1 MGCDGGTIP
10 KRDELV
16 KTKKKPEQKDKVAD
30 LAFKW
35 RHCAISQEAL
45 VKPIISCELGRLYN
59 KESVLEFLIDR
70 SKFECAN
77 SFAHLRG
84 LKDVKELQL
93 TENPAAKE
101 ANTAEKGDG
110 YIDMQLADYI
120 CPVSSFEMNGKY
132 RFCYLWP
139 CGCVFS
145 ERALKEIKTRNCHKC
160 GQAFTE
166 NDLVMLNGSE
176 EDLTHNTYKM
186 DYRRVQA
193 KLAKKAK
200 KSGKRSAPAETV
212 TSEDGPS
219 SAKRSSP
226 EPSTSSSS
234 VGTSAGS
241 KLANGTTQHRSK
253 LANGSSADS
262 KLTNGS
268 RVGRKLTSGSSGG
281 RKLTNGD
288 KDAKKTKTI
297 QDDPKASAVYKSLFN
312 TCDKAKRQIRGHW
325 VTFNPQYF

>member
-45 VKPIISCELGRLYN
+45 VKPIMACEQGRLYN

-70 SKFECAN
+70 TKFECAD

-101 ANTAEKGDG
+101 ANCAEKGDG
-110 YIDMQLADYI
+110 YIDMQVADYI
-120 CPVSSFEMNGKY
+120 CPVSSIEMNGKY
-132 RFCYLWP
+132 RFCFLWS

-145 ERALKEIKTRNCHKC
+145 ERALKEIKTRNCHRC
-160 GQAFTE
+160 GQAFTD
-166 NDLVMLNGSE
+166 NDVVMMNGSE

-186 DYRRVQA
+186 DYRRLQA

-212 TSEDGPS
+212 TSEEGAT
-219 SAKRSSP
+219 SAKRSCP
-226 EPSTSSSS
+226 EASTSTPSTSSAR
-234 VGTSAGS
+234 TSASS
-241 KLANGTTQHRSK
+241 KLTNGTTQHKSK
-253 LANGSSADS
+253 LTNGSSADS
-262 KLTNGS
+262 KLTNGIK
-268 RVGRKLTSGSSGG
+268 GGS
-281 RKLTNGD
+281 KVVNGD
-288 KDAKKTKTI
+288 KKSFRTI
-297 QDDPKASAVYKSLFN
+297 QDDPSASAVYKSLFN
-312 TCDKAKRQIRGHW
+312 TCDKAKRQVQGHW
-325 VTFNPQYF
+325 VTYNPQYF

>member
-16 KTKKKPEQKDKVAD
+16 KTKKKPEQKDKMAD

-45 VKPIISCELGRLYN
+45 VKPVMACEQGRLYN

-70 SKFECAN
+70 TKFECAD

-101 ANTAEKGDG
+101 ANCAEKGDG
-110 YIDMQLADYI
+110 YIDMQVADYI
-120 CPVSSFEMNGKY
+120 CPVSSIEMNGKY
-132 RFCYLWP
+132 RFCFLWS

-145 ERALKEIKTRNCHKC
+145 ERALKEIKAQNCHKC
-160 GQAFTE
+160 GQPFTSI
-166 NDLVMLNGSE
+166 DIVTMNGTE
-176 EDLTHNTYKM
+176 EDLTHNTEKM
-186 DYRRVQA
+186 DARKMRA

-212 TSEDGPS
+212 TSEDGAS
-219 SAKRSSP
+219 STKRFCP
-226 EPSTSSSS
+226 EASTSASSSS
-234 VGTSAGS
+234 TDSASASSKLTNGTS
-241 KLANGTTQHRSK
+241 QHK
-253 LANGSSADS
+253 S

-268 RVGRKLTSGSSGG
+268 STDSKLTSGTKGGSKLSS
-281 RKLTNGD
+281 RD
-288 KDAKKTKTI
+288 KDSKTYKTI

-312 TCDKAKRQIRGHW
+312 TCDKAKKQVQGHW